1 MSTTTFTRCGCLDG
15 VTAYN
20 ELRASEHDLG
30 VQGTALWRLG
40 SSDTSLWPSGMRPR
54 ADAADRQKLADLP
67 PGPDLILEGEGDIWH
82 ITDTPKERHNVPSNT
97 MRRAIFSPTNPT
109 TPSALLQH

>member
-1 MSTTTFTRCGCLDG
+1 MLDG
-15 VTAYN
+15 VTLYN
-20 ELRASEHDLG
+20 ELRASERLG

-40 SSDTSLWPSGMRPR
+40 SSDTSLWPIWDATR

-82 ITDTPKERHNVPSNT
+82 LRYTKNGKRSFEYDAASDLFTDESYD
-97 MRRAIFSPTNPT
+97 AIRS
-109 TPSALLQH
+109 LKH